1 MVSTDWKP
9 VVELS
14 FLSKNNQRDNE
25 VKNIEELIAVK
36 GIKAIEI
43 N

>member
-9 VVELS
+9 VIELS
-14 FLSKNNQRDNE
+14 FLVKTIKE
-25 VKNIEELIAVK
+25 IMKKNIEELIAVK